1 MILRYSAWIMLVLS
15 LLASTPMSAQE
26 KEEKELQSVLGWV
39 ELAEFVGW
47 GAIAKVKMD
56 TGALSSSLHATD
68 LEYFQRNGDEWVRFT
83 IKIEDQRG
91 KEEWV
96 QQAFERPVYRFVKI
110 ISSNGDGN
118 RRPSVLM
125 KLCLGGEI
133 YEEQFTLNDRS
144 DLTYPILFGRRTI
157 EHLGFIDVTRTFT
170 TRPHCKPDAPVHAIE
185 NRKLDEDIGI

>member
-1 MILRYSAWIMLVLS
+1 MFGWI
-15 LLASTPMSAQE
+15 
-26 KEEKELQSVLGWV
+26 
-39 ELAEFVGW
+39 ELAKFVDW
-47 GAIAKVKMD
+47 DTVTKVKMD

-68 LEYFQRNGDEWVRFT
+68 LEYFQRDDDEWVRFT
-83 IKIEDQRG
+83 IKVENQRG
-91 KEEWV
+91 EEEWV
-96 QQAFERPVYRFVKI
+96 QQTFERPVYRFVKI
-110 ISSNGDGN
+110 ISSNGDGD

-157 EHLGFIDVTRTFT
+157 EHLGLIDVTRTFT
-170 TRPHCKPDAPVHAIE
+170 SRPHCDTDAPVHTIE